1 MERLASDYPLFC
13 IEPWWGW
20 ADSID
25 SDGCIEN
32 KTGILRL
39 ALSKKREL
47 TYSLEFH

>member
-1 MERLASDYPLFC
+1 MERLASDYPLFY

-25 SDGCIEN
+25 YDGCIEN

-39 ALSKKREL
+39 ALFKKREFSS
-47 TYSLEFH
+47 SLELH